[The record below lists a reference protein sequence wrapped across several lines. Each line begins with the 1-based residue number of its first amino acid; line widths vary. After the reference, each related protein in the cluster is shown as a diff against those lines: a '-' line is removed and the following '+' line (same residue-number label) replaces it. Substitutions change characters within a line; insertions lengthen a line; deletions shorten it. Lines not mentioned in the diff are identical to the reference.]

1 MVQTVEKS
9 VTKRIGVAERRFW
22 DDDSQALYHAVAD
35 ACYIYGYRDLER
47 NLRRFGW
54 RQARRRILRHC
65 ALSGEWVGRGRGE
78 VRLRRKGLEVR
89 FSDGARIIG
98 WKELQ
103 EFVGAWR
110 R

>member
-54 RQARRRILRHC
+54 RQARRRILRHG